1 MFVCPYSNCGKSFLT
16 ASGLRKHRQSHEDHE
31 HQYVCEMCKDTKVFK
46 TKEVG
51 GVWIVSFTG
60 PEPSH
65 QKQALVATTLHLHRA
80 RVTAVERGES

>member
-1 MFVCPYSNCGKSFLT
+1 MPVFK
-16 ASGLRKHRQSHEDHE
+16 LRQIVSDGVGSAEAPASHEDHE